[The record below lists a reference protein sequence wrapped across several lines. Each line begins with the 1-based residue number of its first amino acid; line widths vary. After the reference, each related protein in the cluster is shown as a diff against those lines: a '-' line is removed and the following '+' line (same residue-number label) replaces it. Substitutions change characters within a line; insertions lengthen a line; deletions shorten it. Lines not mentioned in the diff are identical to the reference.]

1 MMSKKDEVLANLS
14 KHIKNLM
21 KVSMEQLMRDKIIS
35 VGDIQVGFDK
45 TGPGTE
51 QFQVRI
57 SFSTQLRPTPP
68 SN

>member
-1 MMSKKDEVLANLS
+1 MSKKDEVMANLS

-21 KVSMEQLMRDKIIS
+21 KVSMEQLMKDKI
-35 VGDIQVGFDK
+35 VVVEYVQVESDR
-45 TGPGTE
+45 TGSGTE

-57 SFSTQLRPTPP
+57 SFSTQLRPIPP